1 MLKTI
6 IYGFAEEEYCSF
18 RKLEDNC
25 GVNIRYMYPVSY
37 THLAL
42 RFFLLSTHYRSP
54 LDFSDDR
61 LEEAEKNMDKL
72 KDVIARIKEMASMEG
87 S

>member
-1 MLKTI
+1 MSKSLNNFFLVKDV
-6 IYGFAEEEYCSF
+6 
-18 RKLEDNC
+18 LEKYSGD
-25 GVNIRYMYPVSY
+25 
-37 THLAL
+37 AL

-72 KDVIARIKEMASMEG
+72 KDVIARIKEMSSMEG
-87 S
+87 KPRKQKLPGNLLKQETMP